1 MATDPTLRL
10 SDAVAAGLARRGLH
24 YGWAV
29 AGVTFLTMLVTA
41 GAVGAPGVLILPL
54 QKEFGWD
61 TATIGSALAVRLV
74 LFGLMGPFA
83 AALMNR
89 YGPRRIVLL
98 ALLLIAGGLLASLG
112 MTQVWQLVLLW
123 GVVVGI
129 GTGLT
134 ALVLGATVATRWF
147 SHRRGLVVG
156 LLTASSAT
164 GQLVVLPLLAALTEA
179 LGWRAALLVICGLL
193 LAAGLGVLALM
204 RDRPEDLGLAP
215 YGETPPAMD
224 KIPPVAGKIPPVADK
239 IPPGPSAGGAVAA
252 LRDAAATRV
261 FWVLFATFFI
271 CGASTNGLIQ
281 THFIPLCAD
290 YGIGPVQGASVLA
303 AMGVFDFVGTVASGW
318 LSDRYDNR
326 WLLFWYYGLRG
337 LSLMFLPFSDFS
349 FVGLSLFAVFY
360 GLDWIATVP
369 PTVRL
374 TAARFGRERANLVFG
389 WVFAGHQLGAA
400 TIAYGAGLSRT
411 ELASYLPAFF
421 AAGALCLVAA
431 GLILTLGRPARDAAP
446 VANPAHA

>member
-10 SDAVAAGLARRGLH
+10 SDAVATALARRGIH

-29 AGVTFLTMLVTA
+29 ASVTFLTMLVTA

-98 ALLLIAGGLLASLG
+98 ALGLIAGGLLASLG
-112 MTQVWQLVLLW
+112 MSQVWQLVLLW

-164 GQLVVLPLLAALTEA
+164 GQLVVLPLLAVLTEA
-179 LGWRAALLVICGLL
+179 LGWRAALLVICALL
-193 LAAGLGVLALM
+193 LAAGLGVVALM

-215 YGETPPAMD
+215 YGETRPLAAPAT
-224 KIPPVAGKIPPVADK
+224 
-239 IPPGPSAGGAVAA
+239 PGPSATGALSA
-252 LRDAAATRV
+252 LRDAAGTRV

-303 AMGVFDFVGTVASGW
+303 AMGVFDFIGTVASGW

-421 AAGALCLVAA
+421 AAGALCLAAA
-431 GLILTLGRPARDAAP
+431 GLILTLGRPAPQDVPAAT
-446 VANPAHA
+446 PARA

>member
-1 MATDPTLRL
+1 
-10 SDAVAAGLARRGLH
+10 
-24 YGWAV
+24 
-29 AGVTFLTMLVTA
+29 VTA

-98 ALLLIAGGLLASLG
+98 ALGLIAGGLLASLG
-112 MTQVWQLVLLW
+112 MSQVWQLVLLW

-179 LGWRAALLVICGLL
+179 LGWRAALLVICALL
-193 LAAGLGVLALM
+193 LAAGLGVVALM

-215 YGETPPAMD
+215 YGETRPLAAPAT
-224 KIPPVAGKIPPVADK
+224 
-239 IPPGPSAGGAVAA
+239 PGPSATGALSA
-252 LRDAAATRV
+252 LRDAAGTRV

-303 AMGVFDFVGTVASGW
+303 AMGVFDFIGTVASGW

-421 AAGALCLVAA
+421 AAGALCLAAA
-431 GLILTLGRPARDAAP
+431 GLILTLGRPAPQGVPAAT
-446 VANPAHA
+446 PARA

>member
-1 MATDPTLRL
+1 MILASPSHAL
-10 SDAVAAGLARRGLH
+10 SGSLARVLARRGVH
-24 YGWAV
+24 YGWVSA
-29 AGVTFLTMLVTA
+29 AVTFLTMLVTA

-54 QKEFGWD
+54 QREFGWD
-61 TATIGSALAVRLV
+61 TASISSALAIRLV

-89 YGPRRIVLL
+89 YGPRRIVLSAL
-98 ALLLIAGGLLASLG
+98 ALIASGLLASLA
-112 MTQVWQLVLLW
+112 MSQLWQLILLW

-164 GQLVVLPLLAALTEA
+164 GQLIVLPILAALTEA
-179 LGWRAALLVICGLL
+179 MGWRAALLTICGLL
-193 LAAGLGVLALM
+193 GLAAAFVFLLL
-204 RDRPEDLGLAP
+204 RDRPKDVGLLP
-215 YGETPPAMD
+215 YGETTANAASPRGPA
-224 KIPPVAGKIPPVADK
+224 V
-239 IPPGPSAGGAVAA
+239 GAIAA
-252 LRDAAATRV
+252 LREAARTKV

-290 YGIGPVQGASVLA
+290 YGLRPVQAASVLA
-303 AMGVFDFVGTVASGW
+303 GMGVFDFVGTVASGW

-337 LSLMFLPFSDFS
+337 LSLLCLPFSDFS
-349 FVGLSLFAVFY
+349 FAGLSIFAVFY

-369 PTVRL
+369 PTVKL
-374 TAARFGRERANLVFG
+374 AAQRFGRDRANVVFG

-400 TIAYGAGLSRT
+400 TAAFGAGLSRT
-411 ELASYLPAFF
+411 ELQSYLPAFF
-421 AAGALCLVAA
+421 AAGALCLVASA
-431 GLILTLGRPARDAAP
+431 LILTLSPPRRDGVPAGAAT
-446 VANPAHA
+446 AG

>member
-1 MATDPTLRL
+1 MAADPTLRL
-10 SDAVAAGLARRGLH
+10 SDAVARGLARRGVH

-29 AGVTFLTMLVTA
+29 AGATFLTMLVTA
-41 GAVGAPGVLILPL
+41 GAVGAPGVLMLPL

-98 ALLLIAGGLLASLG
+98 ALALIAGGLLASLG

-147 SHRRGLVVG
+147 SRSRGLVVG

-179 LGWRAALLVICGLL
+179 LGWRAALLVICALL
-193 LAAGLGVLALM
+193 LAAALGVLALM

-215 YGETPPAMD
+215 YGETR
-224 KIPPVAGKIPPVADK
+224 PVAAPAA
-239 IPPGPSAGGAVAA
+239 PGPSAGGALAA
-252 LRDAAATRV
+252 LREAARTRV

-290 YGIGPVQGASVLA
+290 FGIGPVQSASVLA

-421 AAGALCLVAA
+421 AAGALCLAA
-431 GLILTLGRPARDAAP
+431 ALLVLTLGRPAPQGVPAAT
-446 VANPAHA
+446 PARA

>member
-10 SDAVAAGLARRGLH
+10 SDAVATGLARRGIH

-29 AGVTFLTMLVTA
+29 AAVTFLTMLVTA

-89 YGPRRIVLL
+89 YGPRRIVLMAL
-98 ALLLIAGGLLASLG
+98 ALIAGGLLASLG
-112 MTQVWQLVLLW
+112 MTRVWQLVLLW

-147 SHRRGLVVG
+147 SRSRGLVVG

-179 LGWRAALLVICGLL
+179 LGWRAALLVICALL
-193 LAAGLGVLALM
+193 LTAGLGVVALM

-215 YGETPPAMD
+215 YGETRPPAA
-224 KIPPVAGKIPPVADK
+224 PAASAA
-239 IPPGPSAGGAVAA
+239 PGPSAGGALSA
-252 LRDAAATRV
+252 LREAAATRV

-400 TIAYGAGLSRT
+400 TIAYGAGLSRA
-411 ELASYLPAFF
+411 ELATYLPAFF
-421 AAGALCLVAA
+421 AAGALCLAA
-431 GLILTLGRPARDAAP
+431 ALLILTLGRPAAPGVPAAT
-446 VANPAHA
+446 PARA